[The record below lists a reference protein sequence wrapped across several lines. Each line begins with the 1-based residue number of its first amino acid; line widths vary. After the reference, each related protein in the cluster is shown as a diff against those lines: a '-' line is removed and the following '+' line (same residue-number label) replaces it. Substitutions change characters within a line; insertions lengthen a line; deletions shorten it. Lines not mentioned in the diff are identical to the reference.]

1 MADVETAALRIVEQ
15 ALAYP
20 ETDRAAF
27 LDHACADAPE
37 LRRRVDRLLAL
48 DDTGFRLMPTESFAG
63 APIVP
68 EDLPDRVGP
77 YRITGRIG
85 HGGMG
90 WVVKGERDDGVFQ
103 QVVAIKLI
111 RRSLSDA
118 RTRARFDQERRI
130 LGRLIHPGIAR
141 ILDGGDAEGR
151 PWLAMD
157 YLDGEPV
164 TLALAKRN
172 ADLAATLDAFEAI
185 CEAVGHAHRN
195 LVVHADIKPS
205 NVVMSDTGVVKLLD
219 FGIARLIVDLD
230 PDEEEEPYPLTRG
243 YAAPERSD
251 GRQPAIVG
259 DVYSLGV
266 LLHEMLTGELPE
278 AGRLPSSLA
287 KSRIASARLSGDLD
301 AILAKALAIDPTQRY
316 QDVAALVGDV
326 RAVRSHMP
334 VSARQPAGWRYLS
347 TKFLRRHRT
356 GAMVATAVMLLL
368 TATTVISTLLYTRAE
383 TARIEADRRFLE
395 GHRLVRYLLF
405 DHYEQ
410 LAASPGT
417 VEARVRLAETAG
429 AYLDQLRQVA
439 DAPADLRLDS
449 ARGYRRLALV
459 QGVSGV
465 SSLGD
470 IAAAQASLDKAA
482 ALLATLMAERP
493 DDADVLSEMGWVEAH
508 RWSLAADDAQG
519 PERIERSARLFETA
533 LRRNPRLADAQIGS
547 LTTERNRGFDLIWG
561 ANRPADALIVL
572 RNALARLRALSLPTA
587 SQEDARRLEFALLN
601 RIGDAT
607 YFAGDE
613 SGALIPY
620 REAAALAQ
628 REAARRETPYW
639 LAALAET
646 RWNIGSTIEADGPAL
661 AEVRLGK
668 VAIERALAFG
678 PDANAEK
685 WLFILLADEANRLRS
700 LQRFDEAVEASRR
713 SIDLRSARLTATPND
728 PIRSRDLAIA
738 LPNHAETL
746 AAAGRRDDAC
756 TQARRA
762 VALFERMMARREL
775 GTRDQQVDVPIA
787 RQAQARLCRR

>member
-1 MADVETAALRIVEQ
+1 MADVEAEALQIVEQ

-20 ETDRAAF
+20 DTDRSAF
-27 LDHACADAPE
+27 LDRACGDAPE

-48 DDTGFRLMPTESFAG
+48 DDTGFRLMPTESFTG
-63 APIVP
+63 GSLVP
-68 EDLPDRVGP
+68 EDLPTRIGP

-90 WVVKGERDDGVFQ
+90 SVVKGERDDGVFQ
-103 QVVAIKLI
+103 QMVAIKLI

-141 ILDGGDAEGR
+141 ILDGGEADGR

-172 ADLAATLDAFEAI
+172 AGLDATLDAYEAI

-205 NVVMSDTGVVKLLD
+205 NVVMGGDGTIKLLD

-230 PDEEEEPYPLTRG
+230 PDEEDEPYPLTRA

-266 LLHEMLTGELPE
+266 LLHDMLTGELPE
-278 AGRLPSSLA
+278 AGRLASGFVQTRIPPRQLA
-287 KSRIASARLSGDLD
+287 GDVD
-301 AILAKALAIDPTQRY
+301 AILLKALATDPADRY
-316 QDVAALVGDV
+316 QDVALLVGDI
-326 RAVRSHMP
+326 RAMRSHMP
-334 VSARQPAGWRYLS
+334 VSARQPVGWRYLGG
-347 TKFLRRHRT
+347 KFLRRHRT
-356 GAMVATAVMLLL
+356 GAMVAGAIMLLL
-368 TATTVISTLLYTRAE
+368 TATTVVSTILYTRAE
-383 TARIEADRRFLE
+383 TARAEADRRFLE
-395 GHRLVRYLLF
+395 VRQLVRYLLF
-405 DHYEQ
+405 EHYDQ

-429 AYLDQLRQVA
+429 AYLDQLRQVP

-482 ALLATLMAERP
+482 ALLRQLMVEQP

-508 RWSLAADDAQG
+508 RWSLAADDARDV
-519 PERIERSARLFETA
+519 ERIDRSARLFAAA
-533 LRRNPRLADAQIGS
+533 LARNPRLADAQLGS
-547 LTTERNRGFDLIWG
+547 IATERNRGFNLIWS

-572 RNALARLRALSLPTA
+572 NSALARLRGLSLPPA
-587 SQEDARRLEFALLN
+587 SREEGRRLNFALLN

-607 YFAGDE
+607 YFSGDE
-613 SGALIPY
+613 IGAVQPY
-620 REAAALAQ
+620 REAAALARQ
-628 REAARRETPYW
+628 QAARRETPYW
-639 LAALAET
+639 LAALAESH
-646 RWNIGSTIEADGPAL
+646 WNIGSTLDADGPAL

-668 VAIERALAFG
+668 TAIDRALAFG

-700 LQRFDEAVEASRR
+700 LRRFDEAVVASQR
-713 SIDLRSARLTATPND
+713 SIDLRSARLAGAPD
-728 PIRSRDLAIA
+728 DAMRSRDLAVA

-746 AAAGRRDDAC
+746 GAAGRRGDAC

-762 VALFERMMARREL
+762 VALFERMIARRVL
-775 GTRDQQVDVPIA
+775 GGRDSEVDVPVA
-787 RQAQARLCRR
+787 RQAQARWCRR

>member
-1 MADVETAALRIVEQ
+1 MADVETRALQIVEQ

-20 ETDRAAF
+20 DADRTAF
-27 LDHACADAPE
+27 LDHACVDAPA
-37 LRRRVDRLLAL
+37 LRSRVDRLLAL
-48 DDTGFRLMPTESFAG
+48 DDTGFRLMPTESFTG
-63 APIVP
+63 GPLVP

-85 HGGMG
+85 QGGMG
-90 WVVKGERDDGVFQ
+90 AVVKGERDDGVFQ
-103 QVVAIKLI
+103 QIVAIKLI

-141 ILDGGDAEGR
+141 ILNGGEADGR

-157 YLDGEPV
+157 YLAGEPV
-164 TLALAKRN
+164 TLALARRN
-172 ADLAATLDAFEAI
+172 AGLDATLDAFEVI

-205 NVVMSDTGVVKLLD
+205 NVVMGDDDVVKLLD

-230 PDEEEEPYPLTRG
+230 SDEEDEPYPLTRT

-278 AGRLPSSLA
+278 AGRPASSLA
-287 KSRIASARLSGDLD
+287 QTRIASAKLTGDLD
-301 AILAKALAIDPTQRY
+301 AILTKALATDPAERY
-316 QDVAALVGDV
+316 QDVALLVGDI
-326 RAVRSHMP
+326 RAMCSHMP
-334 VSARQPAGWRYLS
+334 VSARQSAGWRYLS
-347 TKFLRRHRT
+347 GKFLRRHRT
-356 GAMVATAVMLLL
+356 GAMVATAIMLLL
-368 TATTVISTLLYTRAE
+368 SATTVVSTLLYTRAE
-383 TARIEADRRFLE
+383 AARAEADRRFLE
-395 GHRLVRYLLF
+395 VRQLVRYLLF
-405 DHYEQ
+405 DHYDQ

-429 AYLDQLRQVA
+429 TYLDQLRQVP

-470 IAAAQASLDKAA
+470 IAAAQASLDTAA
-482 ALLATLMAERP
+482 ALLTQLMVERP

-508 RWSLAADDAQG
+508 RWSLAADDAQDV
-519 PERIERSARLFETA
+519 ERIDRSARLFAVA
-533 LRRNPRLADAQIGS
+533 LARNPRLADAQLGS
-547 LTTERNRGFDLIWG
+547 IATERNRGFNLIWS
-561 ANRPADALIVL
+561 ANRPRQALIVVT
-572 RNALARLRALSLPTA
+572 NALARLRALSLPRA
-587 SQEDARRLEFALLN
+587 SREEARRLEFALLN

-607 YFAGDE
+607 YYAGDE
-613 SGALIPY
+613 NGALRPY

-628 REAARRETPYW
+628 QQAARRETPYW
-639 LAALAET
+639 LAALAESH
-646 RWNIGSTIEADGPAL
+646 WNIGSTLEADSPAL

-668 VAIERALAFG
+668 RAIDRALAFG

-700 LQRFDEAVEASRR
+700 LRRFDEAVESSQR
-713 SIDLRSARLTATPND
+713 SIDLRSARLVAAPDD
-728 PIRSRDLAIA
+728 PMRSRDLAVA

-746 AAAGRRDDAC
+746 AAAGHRDNAC
-756 TQARRA
+756 AQARRA
-762 VALFERMMARREL
+762 VALFERMIARREL
-775 GTRDQQVDVPIA
+775 GARDQQVDVPVA
-787 RQAQARLCRR
+787 RQAQAHLCSR